1 MVYFEG
7 QLKATTFVTPSRMS
21 VLSQVLDLVIVVD
34 VHCMVAL

>member
-21 VLSQVLDLVIVVD
+21 VLSQVLDLLVVD